1 MSEQKKVVVIGGG
14 ITGLSTAY
22 YLQKEA
28 KEHNLPL
35 NVQVLEGSNRLGG
48 MIETEKRQGF
58 TIERG
63 PDSLLARKPSVFR
76 LIDEVGLTSDLVTV
90 STGKSYVLAK
100 EKLHEIP
107 SGSFMGIPV
116 QVRPFVFSSLFSP
129 KGKLRAAGD
138 FIKPKSKP
146 QTDQSLGH
154 FFRNRLGDE
163 VVENLIEPLLS
174 GIYSGDIDNLSLMAT
189 FPNFYQLEQK
199 YGGIVRGLQ
208 KTVPKP
214 PDKKT
219 GKKKSPFRTLQN
231 GLGSLVGAVSDS
243 LEEGSVQLET
253 SVTQIEKKA
262 EGYELKLRNGE
273 VMHADS
279 VVITTPHYAAQSMLS
294 QYSFMDSFKDMPATS
309 VANVA
314 MAFDQSAI
322 QQDINGSGFLV
333 SRNSDYRITACTW
346 THKKW
351 PHTTPDGKA
360 LLRAYVGKPSDQG
373 AVDLS
378 DEEIADIVL
387 QDLNKTMNITQKPE
401 FTVVT
406 RWRDSRAQYTVGHKD
421 RLKQIQADM
430 ADELPGVYL
439 AGASY
444 EGLGIPDCI
453 DQGEK
458 AVENVLDYLKSK

>member
-28 KEHNLPL
+28 KEHNLPYSVEL
-35 NVQVLEGSNRLGG
+35 LEGSNRLGG
-48 MIETEKRQGF
+48 MIHTENREGF

-76 LIDEVGLTSDLVTV
+76 LIDEVGLSKDLVSV
-90 STGKSYVLAK
+90 STGKSYVLAN

-107 SGSFMGIPV
+107 SGSYMGIPV
-116 QVRPFVFSSLFSP
+116 QVRPFVFSTLFSP
-129 KGKLRAAGD
+129 IGKLRAAGD

-146 QTDQSLGH
+146 QGDQSLGH

-189 FPNFYQLEQK
+189 FPNFYQIEQK

-214 PDKKT
+214 ANKQGNKKP
-219 GKKKSPFRTLQN
+219 SPFRTLQG
-231 GLGSLVGAVSDS
+231 GLGSLVEAVADS
-243 LEEGSVQLET
+243 LNEGSVHLET
-253 SVTQIEKKA
+253 RVSSIEKKA
-262 EGYELKLRNGE
+262 DGYDLKLQNGE
-273 VMHADS
+273 EVHADS
-279 VVITTPHYAAQSMLS
+279 VVITTPHASAQSMLS

-351 PHTTPDGKA
+351 PHTTPEGKA

-378 DEEIADIVL
+378 DEEIADLVL
-387 QDLNKTMNITQKPE
+387 KDLNKTMNITQEPE
-401 FTVVT
+401 FSVVT

-421 RLKQIQADM
+421 RLKQIKADLV
-430 ADELPGVYL
+430 DELPGVYL

-453 DQGEK
+453 DQGEE
-458 AVENVLDYLKSK
+458 AVEHVLDYLKQS